1 MLVACY
7 NIQDDGTN
15 ISSVSKTILD
25 IGTGISIVNTLIW
38 DGSKNVVYGGTN
50 MLDVGTNSK
59 MTIPSIQMPIP
70 TL

>member
-1 MLVACY
+1 M
-7 NIQDDGTN
+7 
-15 ISSVSKTILD
+15 SKTILD
-25 IGTGISIVNTLIW
+25 IGTGISIVNTFIS
-38 DGSKNVVYGGTN
+38 DSSKNDVYGGTN